1 MAVAEPQVSA
11 GVVGRSGDA
20 VTTLEGTFYVLDIAA
35 SVEGSGDRIRRWT
48 APGMTEGGPAGSDA
62 GEPEAGAAGSNA
74 AA

>member
-35 SVEGSGDRIRRWT
+35 SVEGSGNQGRGRQ
-48 APGMTEGGPAGSDA
+48 G
-62 GEPEAGAAGSNA
+62 
-74 AA
+74 